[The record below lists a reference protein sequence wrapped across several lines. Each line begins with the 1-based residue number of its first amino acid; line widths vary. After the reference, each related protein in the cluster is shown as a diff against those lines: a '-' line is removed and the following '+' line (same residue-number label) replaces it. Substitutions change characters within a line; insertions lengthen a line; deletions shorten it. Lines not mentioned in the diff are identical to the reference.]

1 METQSHDGHGA
12 KPGANQTT
20 GKQQTEQGSRG
31 KSSSGSSL
39 SPQRSTGALT
49 RSIGTHPFSS
59 MMQLSRE
66 MDRLMDSFFGRSYGS
81 PEQSSAPELWLP
93 RIDVRQRGDSLLVC
107 ADLPGVRKEDIRID
121 ATGEGLA
128 ISGERRDERQEGEGS
143 EGYRMTERTYGSFY
157 REIPLPEGA
166 KVEEAKASM
175 REGVLEI
182 TVPLQQGQGRRQ
194 IQVE

>member
-1 METQSHDGHGA
+1 METQSHDGHGT

-20 GKQQTEQGSRG
+20 GKQQTEPASRG
-31 KSSSGSSL
+31 KSSSGRSL
-39 SPQRSTGALT
+39 SPQRSSGNLT
-49 RSIGTHPFSS
+49 RSVGTHPFSS

-66 MDRLMDSFFGRSYGS
+66 MDRLMDSFFGRGYGAS
-81 PEQSSAPELWLP
+81 DQGSAPELWLP

-128 ISGERRDERQEGEGS
+128 ISGERRDERQEGEDR

-194 IQVE
+194 IQIE